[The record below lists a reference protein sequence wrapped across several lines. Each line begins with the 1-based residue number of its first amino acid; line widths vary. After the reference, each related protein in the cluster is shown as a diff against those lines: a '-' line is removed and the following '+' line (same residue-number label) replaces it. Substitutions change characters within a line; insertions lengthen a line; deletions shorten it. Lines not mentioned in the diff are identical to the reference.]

1 MTKRKRLVEV
11 GDYVKRKKDGKI
23 MRVTKDE
30 EATLYVDNDRI
41 GVTDANFYLEHGAI
55 EKVNN
60 EQIEKVVKY
69 IKYIIENVEMLNNAL
84 DDALRVKEIEQQN
97 KLYREALEFYADREN
112 YEPEHYDPDT
122 HDYTSM
128 IDHDKGAT
136 ARKALEGEGK

>member
-1 MTKRKRLVEV
+1 MTKKKILVEV
-11 GDYVKRKKDGKI
+11 GDYVRRKKDGAI

-84 DDALRVKEIEQQN
+84 DDALRVKEVEQQN
-97 KLYREALEFYADREN
+97 KRYREAIRECI
-112 YEPEHYDPDT
+112 ER
-122 HDYTSM
+122 M
-128 IDHDKGAT
+128 DKGGAGT
-136 ARKALEGEGK
+136 RSFVYEKLIEVLEGEK